1 MDPDNQVSLSLSL
14 SPSLPLSLSFPLSL
28 SLSPLTKVEKL
39 ARQLEA
45 NYVKVHYAT
54 ERQMTDPD
62 FKFMAMQKAYNIVVV
77 CTHKYYEENQRLLT
91 NPGYPS
97 KIAIDR
103 KIVQKIFFEDHQR
116 IICVSLDCDGQ
127 SCNRWVPDLYCG
139 RPFYQ
144 FPSNVE
150 DLLRCVLDLQKFIAP
165 DPVARIS
172 LAPVKISYEKEARKW
187 NALHGTRAVDT
198 RRERA
203 HCHDKTAAL
212 FSPPLDLRP
221 QKIKTSSPPLDL
233 RPQKIKTSSAPLD
246 LRPRK
251 IHSHKTPLWK
261 KLLPAAVK

>member
-1 MDPDNQVSLSLSL
+1 M
-14 SPSLPLSLSFPLSL
+14 
-28 SLSPLTKVEKL
+28 EKL

-45 NYVKVHYAT
+45 NDVKVHYAT

-62 FKFMAMQKAYNIVVV
+62 FKFMATQKAYNIVVV

-103 KIVQKIFFEDHQR
+103 KIIQQIFFADHQR
-116 IICVSLDCDGQ
+116 IVCVGLDCDGQ

-233 RPQKIKTSSAPLD
+233 RPH
-246 LRPRK
+246 K